1 MIIKANIYW
10 SLTTCHALCCF
21 PCILSFNLH
30 LPHPPSYW
38 YYHRD
43 FVGEETELCDMAKIT
58 QWEVLG
64 TFLFARLII
73 QFNISNIICRPQVL
87 SFPTF
92 KFLWRTEIHSSLQWE
107 KDIYSIFHLV
117 GYKPSFLQSSQRR
130 NIPSWLS
137 AWDNHIQRLTAL
149 VLWLILGYKP
159 PLISG

>member
-10 SLTTCHALCCF
+10 SLTTCQALCCF

-38 YYHRD
+38 YYHPD

-87 SFPTF
+87 PFPTF
-92 KFLWRTEIHSSLQWE
+92 FYNEQRYIPLCSGKRTYILSFTWWATNQVSCRAVKGITFLHDSVPGTIT
-107 KDIYSIFHLV
+107 
-117 GYKPSFLQSSQRR
+117 YK
-130 NIPSWLS
+130 
-137 AWDNHIQRLTAL
+137 
-149 VLWLILGYKP
+149 V
-159 PLISG
+159 